1 LANQLCTRT
10 YEKLFF
16 QSKKDLKQ
24 NMLFIIETLS
34 FDHELKNKQ
43 LDAKHFIGLIANLHL
58 ALIKEKMNLLTIIRN
73 TVMT

>member
-1 LANQLCTRT
+1 
-10 YEKLFF
+10 
-16 QSKKDLKQ
+16 
-24 NMLFIIETLS
+24 MLFIIETLS

-43 LDAKHFIGLIANLHL
+43 LNAKHLIGLIANLHL